1 MEDKGQEIRR
11 RRRGERG
18 QSLVI
23 FIMIFITLCLFA
35 IVAVSI
41 GQILVRR
48 QQAQMIVDAAAFS
61 GAAKQAEGMNTIAR
75 FNEKELH
82 LLQAIYATK
91 FIPYVD
97 SYSTTASRDFAGAI
111 TLLWNDWAGDAIE
124 HYGDLFKIMNAVV
137 KGVNIA
143 YSPFALPSQTANSII
158 NENFGDDDDRLFK
171 SADLQDSGVL
181 IEPSRLGD
189 VTKLVNLTDPET
201 YKVNGQYTYVFWPTY
216 WSIFTCELIPP
227 ADAPCAWTLAQYGG
241 VNAAINAYRL
251 FNPFEYEAGQFYDND
266 EGEDVRFA
274 YFLTVSQAP
283 VLFGKNFFDD
293 IPSVTV
299 AAAAKPYG
307 GYLGDEFDGGYFLP
321 HGQQSGKEISY
332 TYKAKLVPLSN
343 EEVIALAI
351 RSGDPGDMRWLPSNV
366 LH

>member
-1 MEDKGQEIRR
+1 MEDRATELRR

-23 FIMIFITLCLFA
+23 FIFIFITLCLFA
-35 IVAVSI
+35 IVAVSV

-48 QQAQMIVDAAAFS
+48 QQAQMVVDAAAFS

-82 LLQAIYATK
+82 LLQAIYSTK

-97 SYSTTASRDFAGAI
+97 SYGTTAQRDGTGAAS
-111 TLLWNDWAGDAIE
+111 LLWNDWAGDAIE
-124 HYGDLFKIMNAVV
+124 HYGELFKIMNKVV
-137 KGVNIA
+137 QGVNIA
-143 YSPFALPSQTANSII
+143 YSPFALPGQTANDVVH
-158 NENFGDDDDRLFK
+158 ENFGDDDDQLFK
-171 SADLQDSGVL
+171 TEDLDDNGVL
-181 IEPSRLGD
+181 IEPTRLAD
-189 VTKLVNLTDPET
+189 AYHLVELTEPET
-201 YKVNGQYTYVFWPTY
+201 YKINGQYGYVPFPLY
-216 WSIFTCELIPP
+216 WSMETCFFIPP
-227 ADAPCAWTLAQYGG
+227 ADAPCAWTWLQYGG
-241 VNAAINAYRL
+241 VNAAINAYRA

-266 EGEDVRFA
+266 EGDDVRFA

-283 VLFGKNFFDD
+283 VLFGKSFFED

-307 GYLGDEFDGGYFLP
+307 GYLGDEFDGGMYLP